1 MSADA
6 IEQPNRIELPS
17 IDDST
22 SRDLPSNIQQQN
34 VKLNPENLSPA
45 QETQNNSLISTQLPQ
60 SQQQIQQA
68 NLTDDNQTNQ
78 QIQSVVQSPAI
89 ADDVDLIEKEWVV
102 KAKEIV
108 EKTRDNPYLQN
119 KAIGEM
125 KTDYIKKRYNMDI
138 SNNSE

>member
-45 QETQNNSLISTQLPQ
+45 QETQNNSLMSTQLPQ